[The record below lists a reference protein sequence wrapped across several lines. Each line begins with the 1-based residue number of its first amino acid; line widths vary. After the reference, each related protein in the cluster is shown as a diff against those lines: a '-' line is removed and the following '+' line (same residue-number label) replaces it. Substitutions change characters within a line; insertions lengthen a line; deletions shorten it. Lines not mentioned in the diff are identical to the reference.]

1 MDDRHDKHS
10 AEVQTI
16 HFDIVVAGGFVLTEV
31 AGVVDAIR
39 IANRVYPKTQFT
51 WLYRSRSGG
60 PIACR
65 AGATVETRKLSS
77 NAEAD
82 YVFVIGNA
90 DPDHPDLALGR
101 TVQDYTY
108 RGAQVF
114 LLAEAATRYI
124 RDFGGQ
130 SDQHTTHWENSFIL
144 RERMEPF
151 DARNALASQVGQ
163 VVTCAGMGS
172 TIDVTLELI
181 GRHMSSAAMMTVS
194 DIFLHERVRDYG
206 SPQPYSGIKST
217 TTGDEK
223 LDQCIKIMQAN
234 IEEPVAIHEMVG
246 ELGLSNRSLER
257 KFRTFLGTTPNG
269 FYREMRL
276 TKANNLLLNTTMSI
290 REIGLA
296 CGFPNGFSGIYKSFF
311 GLTPFA
317 VRRRRRAS
325 DHP

>member
-1 MDDRHDKHS
+1 MAGETNQQPR
-10 AEVQTI
+10 VI
-16 HFDIVVAGGFVLTEV
+16 HFDVIVADGFVLTEV
-31 AGVVDAIR
+31 AGVVDVIR
-39 IANRVYPKTQFT
+39 TANRVFPKAQFT
-51 WLYRSRSGG
+51 WLYRSRRGG
-60 PIACR
+60 PVSCR
-65 AGATVETRKLSS
+65 AGARVETEKTDR
-77 NAEAD
+77 NANAD

-90 DPDHPDLALGR
+90 DPDHPDLSLGR
-101 TVQDYTY
+101 IVQDYTY

-124 RDFGGQ
+124 REFGGQ
-130 SDQHTTHWENSFIL
+130 SGQHTTHWENSFIL

-151 DARNALASQVGQ
+151 DARHALAAQVGQ

-194 DIFLHERVRDYG
+194 DIFLHERVRDYA

-234 IEEPVAIHEMVG
+234 IEEPIAIHELVG
-246 ELGLSNRSLER
+246 TLGLSNRSLER
-257 KFRTFLGTTPNG
+257 KFKTFLGATPNG

-311 GLTPFA
+311 GVTPFA
-317 VRRRRRAS
+317 IRRRRRS
-325 DHP
+325 PDHP

>member
-1 MDDRHDKHS
+1 MSVTSGTEPHN
-10 AEVQTI
+10 I
-16 HFDIVVAGGFVLTEV
+16 HFDVIVADGFVLTEV
-31 AGVVDAIR
+31 AGVVDVIR
-39 IANRVYPKTQFT
+39 TANRVFPKTQFS
-51 WLYRSRSGG
+51 WLYRSRNGG

-65 AGATVETRKLSS
+65 AGATVETLKLDR
-77 NAEAD
+77 NASAD

-90 DPDHPDLALGR
+90 DPDHPELSLGR
-101 TVQDYTY
+101 MVRDYTY

-130 SDQHTTHWENSFIL
+130 SGQHTTHWENSFIL
-144 RERMEPF
+144 RERMEPLE
-151 DARNALASQVGQ
+151 ARHALASQVGQ

-181 GRHMSSAAMMTVS
+181 GRHMSSAAMMAVS
-194 DIFLHERVRDYG
+194 DIFLHERVRDYA

-234 IEEPVAIHEMVG
+234 IEEPIAIHELVG
-246 ELGLSNRSLER
+246 TLGLSNRSLER

-290 REIGLA
+290 REVGLA

-311 GLTPFA
+311 GVTPFA
-317 VRRRRRAS
+317 IRRRRRIP
-325 DHP
+325 DHS